1 MEQEIRTPDGEVRKV
16 GLAPADGGLSIEDTA
31 LHFERAGNDTLWLT
45 RDGAS
50 DEGDGGKQLVH
61 AAKVRDSWWIH
72 IDGRCWK
79 LGLVEADGAGAGGAD
94 TGMSAPMPGTILEL
108 LVSQGDEVISG
119 QALLIMEAMKMEH
132 RITAPKDGIIET
144 MHFQVGERCEQGDV
158 LITMVDE

>member
-16 GLAPADGGLSIEDTA
+16 GLAPADGGLDIEDA
-31 LHFERAGNDTLWLT
+31 NLHFERAGDDTLWLT

-50 DEGDGGKQLVH
+50 DEGDGGKRLVH
-61 AAKVRDSWWIH
+61 ATKVRDSWWIH

-79 LGLVEADGAGAGGAD
+79 LDLLEAGDDSADGADAGL
-94 TGMSAPMPGTILEL
+94 SAPMPGTILDV

-144 MHFQVGERCEQGDV
+144 IHFQVGERCEQGDS
-158 LITMVDE
+158 LITMADE

>member
-1 MEQEIRTPDGEVRKV
+1 MEQVIRTPDGEVREV
-16 GLAPADGGLSIEDTA
+16 GLSPADGGLSIEDTA
-31 LHFERAGNDTLWLT
+31 LHLERAGNDTLWLT

-50 DEGDGGKQLVH
+50 DGDEGGKQLVH

-79 LGLVEADGAGAGGAD
+79 LDLLEAGGGGEGETDA
-94 TGMSAPMPGTILEL
+94 GLSAPMPGTILDV

-132 RITAPKDGIIET
+132 RITAPKDGIIDT
-144 MHFQVGERCEQGDV
+144 IHFQVGERCEQGDS